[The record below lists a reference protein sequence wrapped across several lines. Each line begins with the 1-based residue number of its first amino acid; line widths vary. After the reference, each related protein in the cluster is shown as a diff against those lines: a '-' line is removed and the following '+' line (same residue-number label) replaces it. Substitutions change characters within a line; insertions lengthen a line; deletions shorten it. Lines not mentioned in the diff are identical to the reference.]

1 MNVLPYVLIT
11 ITLLSLIFSYLSM
24 INTKNSFD
32 TVRDM
37 GIGYNLG
44 NIFDSCYDYDI
55 EEINSP
61 EQQITLNGNTLP
73 TKNMIKKL
81 KKYGFKTIRFPVTWM
96 HFIDD
101 YGNINSEWMLLVK
114 EVVELIIK
122 EKLYCI
128 LNIYNDGNFGNWL
141 SMGIEVKDKYINL
154 WVQIAN
160 EFRDYNHYLIFESM
174 NEAYF
179 YDPITYIYDY
189 DLLLNFNQAFID
201 TIRNSGGNNIKR
213 LLIIAGV
220 HDDLDLTC
228 ISEYKIPIDTS
239 NKLALS
245 LHYFAPISFTM
256 EAYLSLII
264 GLKMMVIY
272 IVMNQF

>member
-1 MNVLPYVLIT
+1 MNILPYVLIT

-44 NIFDSCYDYDI
+44 NIFDSYYDYDI

-189 DLLLNFNQAFID
+189 DLLLNFNQAF
-201 TIRNSGGNNIKR
+201 G
-213 LLIIAGV
+213 
-220 HDDLDLTC
+220 
-228 ISEYKIPIDTS
+228 
-239 NKLALS
+239 
-245 LHYFAPISFTM
+245 
-256 EAYLSLII
+256 
-264 GLKMMVIY
+264 
-272 IVMNQF
+272 